1 MRIGVRTLVLLAL
14 AVAGAASAHAAT
26 DYPNR
31 PVRIIVPFAPGGSLD
46 MLARTLG
53 RGLAERLGQQFVV
66 ENRSGAGGNLGHD
79 AVAKAKPDGYTMLV
93 TSEPLTINPALFP
106 NLPYDVARDLAP
118 VTLVASL
125 SQVLIVRPASPLRNL
140 ADYLAAATTRP
151 EPLDYATAGLGSPGH
166 LAGEQLRLAT
176 GAALVHVPYR
186 GGGPAVAD
194 VAAGQIE
201 SGIMTLPAALALIQ
215 SGAVRALAVT
225 SRARAGV
232 LPDVPTIGETVPGYV
247 VDSWQA
253 VLVPAGTPS
262 DIIARLNRE
271 IVALVAQ
278 PAVRELLD
286 KQGFDVVG
294 STPEALGSRITE
306 ELAKWRT
313 FVKRADIHID

>member
-1 MRIGVRTLVLLAL
+1 VRM
-14 AVAGAASAHAAT
+14 
-26 DYPNR
+26 
-31 PVRIIVPFAPGGSLD
+31 IVPFAPGGSLD

-106 NLPYDVARDLAP
+106 DLPYDVARDLAP

-125 SQVLIVRPASPLRNL
+125 SQVLIVRPASKLQKF
-140 ADYLAAATTRP
+140 ADYLTAATTRP

-166 LAGEQLRLAT
+166 LAGEQLRLMT

-253 VLVPAGTPS
+253 VLVPAGTPA

-294 STPEALGSRITE
+294 STPEALGQRIAD
-306 ELAKWRT
+306 ELAKWRR
-313 FVKRADIHID
+313 FVKQADIHID

>member
-79 AVAKAKPDGYTMLV
+79 AVVKAKPDGYTMLV

-125 SQVLIVRPASPLRNL
+125 SQVLIVRPASPLRNF
-140 ADYLAAATTRP
+140 ADYLVAATTRP

-232 LPDVPTIGETVPGYV
+232 LPDVPTIGETMPGYV

>member
-1 MRIGVRTLVLLAL
+1 MRVSVRTLVLLMSVL
-14 AVAGAASAHAAT
+14 VGAASARAAT

-31 PVRIIVPFAPGGSLD
+31 PVRVIVPFAPGGSLD
-46 MLARTLG
+46 MLARTIG

-79 AVAKAKPDGYTMLV
+79 AVAKARPDGYTMLV

-125 SQVLIVRPASPLRNL
+125 SQVLIVRPASKLQTF

-151 EPLDYATAGLGSPGH
+151 EPVDYATAGLGSPGH
-166 LAGEQLRLAT
+166 LAGEQLRLMT

-232 LPDVPTIGETVPGYV
+232 LPDVPTIGETVPGFA

-253 VLVPAGTPS
+253 VLVPAGTPA
-262 DIIARLNRE
+262 DIVGLLNRE

-278 PAVRELLD
+278 PAVRDLLD

-294 STPEALGSRITE
+294 STPGALGQRIAE
-306 ELAKWRT
+306 ELAKWRR
-313 FVKRADIHID
+313 FAKQADIHID